1 MQGVLPLLGFFT
13 GTSADAQMV
22 IAKMAIWRRMHGL
35 GS

>member
-22 IAKMAIWRRMHGL
+22 IAKMAI
-35 GS
+35 